1 MTDHARNGD
10 DRTMKSAPATPGVS
24 ARPHGGGWAL
34 PVALSALIVAWQFGF
49 NAAPPQARARYAMS
63 ASMGLCLDA
72 PNFFYFFHHLGQ
84 FPVGALE
91 VPHLG
96 PTAAD
101 ARAFVAGHGDRLKM
115 DFGWPTNTARFG
127 DYGKLFLYYPDVWLR
142 HDPAHPSALPFNE
155 LLFIGALLAVF
166 WAFWLER
173 HALLGILVV
182 VLAGSNP
189 FQVLETY
196 GRGNVFSIP
205 ISVTLLALAVHL
217 RLLTG
222 RKSVDALAWGTAVA
236 SGVALA
242 TLREVRPEA
251 ALIGLSVAATYLC
264 VRGAP
269 LHRRVLLVAA
279 FLAAGALTGAAWE
292 RYWSG
297 RIEAAKAFVAR
308 AGGEVFAVPHGTHH
322 AFWHAVCCG
331 LGDYGGDRGFEWDD
345 RAVFRWATT
354 RDAATNPH
362 PIPYHYTT
370 DDYYLDET
378 YDGIHHVAPT
388 DLPEYNRLV
397 RGRVLGTIARHPLWY
412 ARVLAQRALAILREA
427 TPACVSFGAVTLPLA
442 GVGWL
447 LVPLLAWMLV
457 RRERLHA
464 GIVLFTLPLALLA
477 LLVYSGR
484 GMTFYG
490 IAHLV
495 ALAAGVDLLVRWRTS
510 RDRGPAAT
518 G

>member
-1 MTDHARNGD
+1 
-10 DRTMKSAPATPGVS
+10 V
-24 ARPHGGGWAL
+24 L
-34 PVALSALIVAWQFGF
+34 LSALIVAWQFGF
-49 NAAPPQARARYAMS
+49 NSAPPQARARWAMS

-72 PNFFYFFHHLGQ
+72 PNFFYFFHHFGQ

-101 ARAFVAGHGDRLKM
+101 ARAFVALHGDRLRM
-115 DFGWPTNTARFG
+115 DFGWPTNTPRFG
-127 DYGKLFLYYPDVWLR
+127 DYAKLFLFYPDVWLR

-155 LLFIGALLAVF
+155 LLFIGSLLALF
-166 WAFWLER
+166 WAFWLEG
-173 HALLGILVV
+173 HALLGTLLVV
-182 VLAGSNP
+182 LVGSDP

-217 RLLTG
+217 RFLTG
-222 RKSVDALAWGTAVA
+222 RKGVDGLAWGIAVA
-236 SGVALA
+236 SGAALA

-251 ALIGLSVAATYLC
+251 GLIGLSVAATYLC
-264 VRGAP
+264 IRNAP
-269 LHRRVLLVAA
+269 LPRRALLLLA
-279 FLAAGALTGAAWE
+279 FLAAGALTGAAWQ
-292 RYWSG
+292 RYWTG
-297 RIEAAKAFVAR
+297 RFEAAKAFVAH

-345 RAVFRWATT
+345 RSVFRWATT
-354 RDAATNPH
+354 PDPATNPH
-362 PIPYHYTT
+362 PLPYHYTG
-370 DDYYLDET
+370 DGYYLDET
-378 YDGIHHVAPT
+378 YDGVHHVAPT

-397 RGRVLGTIARHPLWY
+397 RERVLGAVVRHPLWY
-412 ARVLAQRALAILREA
+412 ARVLAQRSLAILRDA

-442 GVGWL
+442 GAGWL
-447 LVPLLAWMLV
+447 VLLLLPWFWI
-457 RRERLHA
+457 RGRRLHA
-464 GIVLFTLPLALLA
+464 ALVLFTVPLSLLP

-495 ALAAGVDLLVRWRTS
+495 ALAAGIELLVRALA
-510 RDRGPAAT
+510 RGTAHPGTPGAT
-518 G
+518 GTGAH